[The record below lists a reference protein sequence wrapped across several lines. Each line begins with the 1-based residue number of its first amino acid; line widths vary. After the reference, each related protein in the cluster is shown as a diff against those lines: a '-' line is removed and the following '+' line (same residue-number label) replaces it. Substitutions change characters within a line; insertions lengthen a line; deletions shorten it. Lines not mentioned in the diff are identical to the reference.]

1 MKRKLISVIIPHYK
15 RVDFTTRAI
24 GSVLRQ
30 NDLGLH
36 DVEIIVSIDGD
47 ISSEDRNI
55 IVSQSKNVKLI
66 HNTNE
71 EGPGGNRQSG
81 LKHAIGEYVIFLDSD
96 DQLAPNFISQMVLIL
111 QHDRKVSA
119 AICMSKPYFETG
131 FSLLRKLRLYPL
143 IFIRDLS
150 FGTSLIFHQGY
161 LYPSSFY
168 LCQLSHMIFRVS
180 FVKKL
185 KFNYDYRHGGEDWD
199 FIIKALKVGPIKIVP
214 QQLLI
219 FCYSPGSSTFKEKNL
234 INKWKSYS
242 LLASRLSEKFRQG
255 YFYKLFILYIKTFS
269 R

>member
-1 MKRKLISVIIPHYK
+1 MKKKLISVIIPHYK

-24 GSVLRQ
+24 GSVLQ
-30 NDLGLH
+30 QKDIDLHG
-36 DVEIIVSIDGD
+36 VEIIVSIDGD

-71 EGPGGNRQSG
+71 EGPGGNRQTG
-81 LKHAIGEYVIFLDSD
+81 LSHASGEYITFLDSD
-96 DQLAPNFISQMVLIL
+96 DQLAPNFVSRMTPEL
-111 QHDRKVSA
+111 QQNPKVTA
-119 AICMSKPYFETG
+119 AICLSKQCFEKG
-131 FSLLRKLRLYPL
+131 FSLFHKLRLYPL
-143 IFIRDLS
+143 MFIRDLS
-150 FGTSLIFHQGY
+150 FGFSLIFHQGY

-180 FVKKL
+180 CVKKL

-219 FCYSPGSSTFKEKNL
+219 FCYSPGSSTFKEMNL
-234 INKWKSYS
+234 TNKWKSYS

-255 YFYKLFILYIKTFS
+255 YFYKLFLLYIKTFG